1 MAEQGGN
8 SVGTLLEGRDFG
20 VRPKRE
26 ISIYNESGS
35 FPQTSG
41 QERVISGMR
50 RLKN

>member
-1 MAEQGGN
+1 MAEKGGN
-8 SVGTLLEGRDFG
+8 SVGTLPEGRGFG

-35 FPQTSG
+35 FPDKRS
-41 QERVISGMR
+41 RAVISGMR